1 LTNTSLAFSASDW
14 RLSDRF
20 AGFTLID
27 LHGEWL
33 RGQWWTV
40 TVALLGF
47 RLTLTRWL
55 VVEEAQWGAIFSAV
69 ASMYGPAVG
78 GYVDEGREKAP

>member
-1 LTNTSLAFSASDW
+1 MTNSSLTFSAADW

-33 RGQWWTV
+33 RGEWFTV
-40 TVALLGF
+40 TVALLGL
-47 RLTLTRWL
+47 RLTFTRWL
-55 VVEEAQWGAIFSAV
+55 VPTYADLAGLIDQ
-69 ASMYGPAVG
+69 
-78 GYVDEGREKAP
+78 GREHGA

>member
-1 LTNTSLAFSASDW
+1 MTNTSLAFSASDW

-40 TVALLGF
+40 TVALFGL
-47 RLTLTRWL
+47 RVTLTRWL
-55 VVEEAQWGAIFSAV
+55 VVPVESL
-69 ASMYGPAVG
+69 
-78 GYVDEGREKAP
+78 GREHGA

>member
-1 LTNTSLAFSASDW
+1 MTNSSLTFSAADW

-33 RGQWWTV
+33 RGEWFTV
-40 TVALLGF
+40 TVALLGL
-47 RLTLTRWL
+47 RLTFTRWL
-55 VVEEAQWGAIFSAV
+55 VREESAWGAVIGA
-69 ASMYGPAVG
+69 AVG
-78 GYVDEGREKAP
+78 GYMEKGP

>member
-1 LTNTSLAFSASDW
+1 MTNSSLTFSAADW

-33 RGQWWTV
+33 RGEWITV
-40 TVALLGF
+40 TVALLGL
-47 RLTLTRWL
+47 RLTFTRWL
-55 VVEEAQWGAIFSAV
+55 VVPVEPSYADSLP
-69 ASMYGPAVG
+69 ASMYGL
-78 GYVDEGREKAP
+78 VDGGREKAP